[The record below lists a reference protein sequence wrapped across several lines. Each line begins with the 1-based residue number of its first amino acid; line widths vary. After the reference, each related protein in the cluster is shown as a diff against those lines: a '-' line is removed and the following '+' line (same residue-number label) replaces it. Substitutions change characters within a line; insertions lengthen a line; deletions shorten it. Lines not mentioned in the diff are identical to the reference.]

1 VLYVDSL
8 IGSDTVAT
16 VPLETLKFFEDHG
29 VVSQTLNA
37 NTLSEARRVMEAL
50 AAGGIDF
57 NDVNKT
63 LEREGVEKF
72 VKSFDSLLGLIA
84 QKRRSLAR

>member
-1 VLYVDSL
+1 MLYVESL
-8 IGSDTVAT
+8 IGPDTVAT
-16 VPLETLKFFEDHG
+16 VPVETLRLFEDHG
-29 VVSQTLNA
+29 VISQTLNP

-57 NDVNKT
+57 RDVNNT

-72 VKSFDSLLGLIA
+72 AKSLDSLLGLIA
-84 QKRRSLAR
+84 QKRQSLAR